1 MLLLSLVPH
10 SNTTEGLLSFFL
22 FFFKLYCLVV
32 AHLDKLCKG
41 AYKDIIEF

>member
-10 SNTTEGLLSFFL
+10 SNTTEGLLFAF
-22 FFFKLYCLVV
+22 FFFKPYCLVV